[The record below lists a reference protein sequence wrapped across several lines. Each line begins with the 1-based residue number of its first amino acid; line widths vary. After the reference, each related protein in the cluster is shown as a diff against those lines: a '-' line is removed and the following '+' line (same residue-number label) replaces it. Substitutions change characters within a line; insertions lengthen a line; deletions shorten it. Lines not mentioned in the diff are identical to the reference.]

1 MCHLSLYAEAEHSAL
16 EMQHQRRTAVL
27 GGLAVASLL
36 VLAGVQ
42 VGCAAAATGEEVLE
56 PTDPASFKFQGW
68 PAASVPNPSK
78 PDGARQCNRH
88 KAVNG
93 SAVCDPDG
101 LLTVDAADKVEALI
115 DAARKDI
122 SIPVHNLGG
131 ERRPVQIGV
140 LVVNKMAPGPKGR
153 RQSSRDYA
161 KDIHDFWGVGDAKAG
176 TGVLLFVSKTDRMVY
191 ISTGDV
197 ARERLTDRECDR
209 VIETMIP
216 LLKSGR
222 YDLAIQKGVQGIV
235 KRLGSPRSW
244 WDRHG
249 VKVLLAAGA
258 TFFGYTAWKHY
269 HQGRAV
275 REQWKG
281 ASRALQI
288 LEQRQGEAQEAL
300 RMQGQSSWQ
309 CPICLDDFP
318 HNVPAPPKPS
328 AQAQTSANVGHRLG
342 SAADVAASAAPPPAP
357 LAANPLP
364 AGTNEVLGGGRGG
377 QGSRV
382 LRCGHRFC
390 VPCIGEW
397 TAVKSMCP
405 VCRDDVPSA
414 QPPSELGTPGA
425 ASTLSA
431 VGPDD
436 AAVAAQRRQNDLLFR
451 LESLQ
456 RRFPLIVSDHLLR

>member
-1 MCHLSLYAEAEHSAL
+1 M
-16 EMQHQRRTAVL
+16 
-27 GGLAVASLL
+27 ASLL

-42 VGCAAAATGEEVLE
+42 VGRAAAAGEEGLE
-56 PTDPASFKFQGW
+56 HTDPASFKVQGW

-78 PDGARQCNRH
+78 PEGARQCNRH

-101 LLTVDAADKVEALI
+101 LLTVDAADKVESLI
-115 DAARKDI
+115 DAARKHI
-122 SIPVHNLGG
+122 SIPVPDLRG

-140 LVVNKMAPGPKGR
+140 LVINKMVPDPNGR
-153 RQSSRDYA
+153 RQSSRTYA
-161 KDIHDFWGVGDAKAG
+161 KDVHDFWGVGDARAG
-176 TGVLLFVSKTDRMVY
+176 TGVLLFVSKMDRMVY

-216 LLKSGR
+216 LLRSSR

-235 KRLGSPRSW
+235 KRLESPRTW

-249 VKVLLAAGA
+249 GKVMVAVG
-258 TFFGYTAWKHY
+258 TSFFGYMAWKQY
-269 HQGRAV
+269 QWSRAV
-275 REQWKG
+275 REQWAG

-300 RMQGQSSWQ
+300 RMDGQTSWQ
-309 CPICLDDFP
+309 CPICLDDFA
-318 HNVPAPPKPS
+318 HNLPKPP
-328 AQAQTSANVGHRLG
+328 AQAQAQASANVGHRLG
-342 SAADVAASAAPPPAP
+342 RADDDAASAAPPCALVAASAP
-357 LAANPLP
+357 RAEEDELH
-364 AGTNEVLGGGRGG
+364 GGGRGG

-390 VPCIGEW
+390 VPCITEW
-397 TAVKSMCP
+397 TAVRSMCP

-414 QPPSELGTPGA
+414 QAPRARAGSAPSSVGSVTELGTPGA
-425 ASTLSA
+425 PSTLSA
-431 VGPDD
+431 VGPGD
-436 AAVAAQRRQNDLLFR
+436 AAVAAQRRRNDLLFR
-451 LESLQ
+451 LGSLQ